1 VAKMCGSNPMPVI
14 HSATSRAYCRVVMAS
29 PTRRRL
35 VKQKFAWHL
44 AGRLEVVV
52 NGLARLL
59 RQLEADWT
67 PGLSLAHRGTGEGIS
82 ARGSVFDLHR
92 DDIAASQLAI
102 NGEIEHCQVAGS
114 PFGGLGD
121 R

>member
-1 VAKMCGSNPMPVI
+1 MCGSNPMPVI
-14 HSATSRAYCRVVMAS
+14 HSATSRAYCRVVMPS

-35 VKQKFAWHL
+35 VNRNSPGTL
-44 AGRLEVVV
+44 PVEVVV

-67 PGLSLAHRGTGEGIS
+67 PGLSLAHRRTGEGIS
-82 ARGSVFDLHR
+82 ARGNVFDLHR

-102 NGEIEHCQVAGS
+102 NGE
-114 PFGGLGD
+114 
-121 R
+121 